1 MCECYSRLTRC
12 WCCWRAGCCSGWWC
26 SSCRTSSTP
35 PSGTVLY
42 CIVLY
47 CTVLTYPTPSTGD
60 QAAPLPTVSVSPPGD
75 AVPVQGGDQDSVQFV
90 QVRPEGHSIE
100 FFKGDLYSRH
110 FAHFI
115 FAYLQDILQYL
126 ISSGDSLRQDVL
138 SLWRDKLTHYAK
150 IHSQE
155 VTSLP

>member
-1 MCECYSRLTRC
+1 MSVVLHRLQ
-12 WCCWRAGCCSGWWC
+12 
-26 SSCRTSSTP
+26 
-35 PSGTVLY
+35 VLY
-42 CIVLY
+42 CTALYCTVLY

-60 QAAPLPTVSVSPPGD
+60 HAAPLPTVSVSPPGD

-100 FFKGDLYSRH
+100 LFKSGLYSGH
-110 FAHFI
+110 FANFI

>member
-1 MCECYSRLTRC
+1 M
-12 WCCWRAGCCSGWWC
+12 
-26 SSCRTSSTP
+26 
-35 PSGTVLY
+35 
-42 CIVLY
+42 Y
-47 CTVLTYPTPSTGD
+47 CTALTYPTPSTGD

-90 QVRPEGHSIE
+90 QVRPEGHSKE
-100 FFKGDLYSRH
+100 FFKSDLYSRH